1 MIVFAMFDEKR
12 KQNKR
17 MKEQQINN
25 VVVEKNPIKEAQSVV
40 VEPVEIEEPKAIE
53 VSVVKEEIP
62 QEKKIPKLEIVEDT
76 SSKPTVKEEQ
86 RKTHP
91 KKNST
96 VSTNKKNT
104 NK

>member
-1 MIVFAMFDEKR
+1 MFDEKR

-25 VVVEKNPIKEAQSVV
+25 VVEKNPIKDAQSVV
-40 VEPVEIEEPKAIE
+40 VEPVETEEPKAIE

-86 RKTHP
+86 RKTDP